1 MAIGDDRL
9 VHREALG
16 LVAGQGILQR
26 AGVAQGQ
33 VEGVGQGAGVL
44 DGQVHALAGDRMHVV
59 DGVAEH
65 RHVVRPVAVQV
76 QVADGDAL
84 EARSAGDGGDRL
96 GALVA
101 DEALQAPAQ
110 RLAAGVGH
118 QLARLLP
125 GEAHHQ
131 SRAVETDRIE
141 VGQPALRVHV
151 QAVALGHAG
160 RQGEGADQHR
170 RRVGAAFHID
180 IEQPAAHVGGDTV
193 GSHHHPRTQ
202 HAAVVQAHLVD
213 RVALVALHR
222 FDAGLEQH
230 LDGRFA
236 VDLFQYQ
243 AAQRLAGHE
252 DEIAA
257 RVDAGIVEIAKQ
269 LAVVIDLQLM
279 ADPPTATGHLGQQP
293 GRLDHPDAGRLE
305 QVGAVDRAFAPCL
318 LHYHHAVALAAEQ
331 VGEHR
336 PADAAAVDQYI
347 DMVVRHG

>member
-1 MAIGDDRL
+1 MGMPLKREVPVTAAI
-9 VHREALG
+9 A
-16 LVAGQGILQR
+16 
-26 AGVAQGQ
+26 
-33 VEGVGQGAGVL
+33 
-44 DGQVHALAGDRMHVV
+44 
-59 DGVAEH
+59 
-65 RHVVRPVAVQV
+65 
-76 QVADGDAL
+76 
-84 EARSAGDGGDRL
+84 S
-96 GALVA
+96 ALVA

-180 IEQPAAHVGGDTV
+180 IEQPAARRRRYRRLPPPPADAARGRRSGAPGRSRGARRAAPLRC
-193 GSHHHPRTQ
+193 GSRT
-202 HAAVVQAHLVD
+202 ASRRSL
-213 RVALVALHR
+213 RRR
-222 FDAGLEQH
+222 F
-230 LDGRFA
+230 
-236 VDLFQYQ
+236 FQYQ

-293 GRLDHPDAGRLE
+293 GRLDHPDAGR
-305 QVGAVDRAFAPCL
+305 RA
-318 LHYHHAVALAAEQ
+318 
-331 VGEHR
+331 GR
-336 PADAAAVDQYI
+336 
-347 DMVVRHG
+347 RR